1 MDLSYV
7 GSAAHKLFVNEE
19 LNPILAGGSRL
30 YPTFGRRQIR
40 GNSGNSNYHALQARL
55 DRRFSKGVQL
65 TGSYT
70 WSKFIDAASEVF
82 TRDGTSSNLSASLA
96 QGGLQLDR
104 AVSMFDRTHR
114 LVFTY
119 IWDVP
124 GPKGGVLG
132 NVLGGWQMSGI
143 TTLQSGNPFT
153 ITQGGDR
160 NGDGVAGGDRPDI
173 GNPSAPRNTRA
184 IISPTSPTGYLNPDT
199 NQPVARTDV
208 YVVQGVGAP
217 GPGTI
222 GKNTERSKRT
232 NNFDWSLF
240 KSFLIREGL
249 RLEYRLET
257 FNLFNHQQFFEVPA
271 ATLITAVPGA
281 FLNHTL
287 VDGTGREMRMGLK
300 LIW

>member
-1 MDLSYV
+1 L
-7 GSAAHKLFVNEE
+7 
-19 LNPILAGGSRL
+19 
-30 YPTFGRRQIR
+30 
-40 GNSGNSNYHALQARL
+40 
-55 DRRFSKGVQL
+55 QL

-82 TRDGTSSNLSASLA
+82 TRDGTSSILSVPLY

-104 AVSMFDRTHR
+104 AVSLFDRTHR
-114 LVFTY
+114 LVISY
-119 IWDVP
+119 IWEIP
-124 GPKGGVLG
+124 GPKSGVFG

-153 ITQGGDR
+153 ISQGADR
-160 NGDGVAGGDRPDI
+160 NGDGTASDRPDV
-173 GNPSAPRNTRA
+173 GNPNAPRNTRA
-184 IISPTSPTGYLNPDT
+184 IISATSPTGYINPDT
-199 NQPVARTDV
+199 NQPVARNDV

-232 NNFDWSLF
+232 NNFDWTLF
-240 KSFLIREGL
+240 KLFSIREGL
-249 RLEYRLET
+249 KLEYRLET
-257 FNLFNHQQFFEVPA
+257 LNLFNHQQFFEVPA
-271 ATLITAVPGA
+271 ATLVTAVPGA
-281 FLNHTL
+281 FLNHEL